1 MARLD
6 RIDGDRAVVQL
17 AATLG
22 REFRY
27 EMIAA
32 VAAMDDVTLQEELQK
47 LVQAEILYR
56 QGRPPGA
63 HYTFKH
69 ALLEN
74 AAYNSML
81 KPKRQ

>member
-47 LVQAEILYR
+47 LVQAEILY
-56 QGRPPGA
+56 QKGKPPGA
-63 HYTFKH
+63 HVH
-69 ALLEN
+69 VQAR
-74 AAYNSML
+74 AARRM
-81 KPKRQ
+81 PPTTRC